1 MPTMSKDM
9 DEQLKQAHKVVDV
22 VDRAN
27 SKSCVTL
34 RQYNVDRLE
43 SSYAQVQKFAREK
56 EEEKY
61 QQVVY
66 VKYKLEKFIYLPD
79 VTTSVYDKVIANKPI
94 CNVT

>member
-1 MPTMSKDM
+1 MQLRNQLVIATENFAREVNLTPVLMPTMSKDM

-34 RQYNVDRLE
+34 RRYNFDRLE
-43 SSYAQVQKFAREK
+43 SSYAQVRIFAREK

-61 QQVVY
+61 QQVV
-66 VKYKLEKFIYLPD
+66 
-79 VTTSVYDKVIANKPI
+79 
-94 CNVT
+94 